1 MHADV
6 AGRAESDTIQRGSGL
21 SGIAAKGNESGR
33 TPLGGGFMPFVKAF
47 SDCAVVRL
55 VAMAALAWPL
65 ASCAARQV
73 TPVAMTQPT
82 DGRLT
87 CSEIDQEMKS
97 NQATAA
103 ELLQKNQEVD
113 QANAAK
119 VVASVVLSGWI
130 ALTVDLS
137 HEEQIKM
144 RALSDRNEALASLKT
159 KKRCAA

>member
-1 MHADV
+1 MPF
-6 AGRAESDTIQRGSGL
+6 SKIL
-21 SGIAAKGNESGR
+21 SG
-33 TPLGGGFMPFVKAF
+33 
-47 SDCAVVRL
+47 CAVVRL
-55 VAMAALAWPL
+55 AAIAALAWPL
-65 ASCAARQV
+65 ANCAARQV

-82 DGRLT
+82 DDRMT
-87 CSEIDQEMKS
+87 CPEIDQEMKS

-103 ELLQKNQEVD
+103 ELLEKNKEVD

-119 VVASVVLSGWI
+119 VVASVVLSGWF

-144 RALSDRNEALASLKT
+144 RALADRNEALASLKT

>member
-1 MHADV
+1 MIF
-6 AGRAESDTIQRGSGL
+6 R
-21 SGIAAKGNESGR
+21 
-33 TPLGGGFMPFVKAF
+33 KAF
-47 SDCAVVRL
+47 SDSAVVRL
-55 VAMAALAWPL
+55 AAAAAFVWPL

-82 DGRLT
+82 DDRLT
-87 CSEIDQEMKS
+87 CPEIDQEMKS
-97 NQATAA
+97 NQAAAA
-103 ELLQKNQEVD
+103 ELLEKNKEVD

-119 VVASVVLSGWI
+119 VAASIVLSGWF

-144 RALSDRNEALASLKT
+144 RALADRNEALAALKA

>member
-1 MHADV
+1 MLF
-6 AGRAESDTIQRGSGL
+6 S
-21 SGIAAKGNESGR
+21 
-33 TPLGGGFMPFVKAF
+33 KAF

-55 VAMAALAWPL
+55 AAVAALAWPL

-73 TPVAMTQPT
+73 SPVAMTQPT
-82 DGRLT
+82 DDRLT
-87 CSEIDQEMKS
+87 CPEIDQEMKS

-103 ELLQKNQEVD
+103 ELLEKNKEVD

-119 VVASVVLSGWI
+119 VVASVVLSGWF

-144 RALSDRNEALASLKT
+144 RALADRNEALASLKT
-159 KKRCAA
+159 NKRCAA

>member
-1 MHADV
+1 MLSTVFAH
-6 AGRAESDTIQRGSGL
+6 RA
-21 SGIAAKGNESGR
+21 A
-33 TPLGGGFMPFVKAF
+33 
-47 SDCAVVRL
+47 VRL
-55 VAMAALAWPL
+55 VAIVALTLTL
-65 ASCAARQV
+65 ADCAARQV

-82 DGRLT
+82 DDRLT

-97 NQATAA
+97 NQDAAA
-103 ELLQKNQEVD
+103 ELLQKNKEVD

-137 HEEQIKM
+137 KEEQIKM
-144 RALSDRNEALASLKT
+144 RALADRNEALALLKT

>member
-1 MHADV
+1 MHAIV
-6 AGRAESDTIQRGSGL
+6 ADRAESDTIQRGSGQV
-21 SGIAAKGNESGR
+21 GDNCKTNGPAK
-33 TPLGGGFMPFVKAF
+33 PLAGEGFMLFPRIF
-47 SDCAVVRL
+47 SGCAVVRL
-55 VAMAALAWPL
+55 ATVAALAWPL
-65 ASCAARQV
+65 ANCAARQV

-82 DGRLT
+82 DDRLT
-87 CSEIDQEMKS
+87 CPEIDQEMKS
-97 NQATAA
+97 NQAVAA

>member
-1 MHADV
+1 MPCS
-6 AGRAESDTIQRGSGL
+6 RAL
-21 SGIAAKGNESGR
+21 AA
-33 TPLGGGFMPFVKAF
+33 
-47 SDCAVVRL
+47 CAVVRL
-55 VAMAALAWPL
+55 AAVIALTWPL
-65 ASCAARQV
+65 LSCAARQV

-82 DGRLT
+82 DDRLT

-97 NQATAA
+97 NQAEAA
-103 ELLQKNQEVD
+103 ALLQKNKEVN

-137 HEEQIKM
+137 NEEQIKM
-144 RALSDRNEALASLKT
+144 RALADRNEALALLKN

>member
-1 MHADV
+1 MLF
-6 AGRAESDTIQRGSGL
+6 S
-21 SGIAAKGNESGR
+21 
-33 TPLGGGFMPFVKAF
+33 KAF

-55 VAMAALAWPL
+55 AAVAVFAWPL
-65 ASCAARQV
+65 ANCAARQV

-82 DGRLT
+82 DDRLT
-87 CSEIDQEMKS
+87 CPEIDREMKS
-97 NQATAA
+97 NQAEAA

-119 VVASVVLSGWI
+119 VVASVVLSGWF

-144 RALSDRNEALASLKT
+144 RALADRNEALASLKT
-159 KKRCAA
+159 GKRCAA

>member
-1 MHADV
+1 MLFS
-6 AGRAESDTIQRGSGL
+6 R
-21 SGIAAKGNESGR
+21 
-33 TPLGGGFMPFVKAF
+33 AF
-47 SDCAVVRL
+47 SGCAVVRL
-55 VAMAALAWPL
+55 VAIAVLAWPL

-82 DGRLT
+82 DDRMT
-87 CSEIDQEMKS
+87 CPEIDQEMKS

-103 ELLQKNQEVD
+103 ELLEKNKEVD

-119 VVASVVLSGWI
+119 VVASVVLSGWF

-144 RALSDRNEALASLKT
+144 RALADRNEALALLKA
-159 KKRCAA
+159 KKKCAA